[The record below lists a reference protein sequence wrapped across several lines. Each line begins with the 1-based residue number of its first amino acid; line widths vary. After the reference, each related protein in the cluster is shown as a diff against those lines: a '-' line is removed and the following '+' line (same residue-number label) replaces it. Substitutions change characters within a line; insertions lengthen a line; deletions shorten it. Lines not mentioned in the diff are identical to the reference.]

1 MAEWKKC
8 KIGDVAELVAGFAFK
23 SNAFGAFPDK
33 VIKITNIDDQG
44 IFSKSLPGVDLSG
57 LDKDKLARY
66 IVREGDYVL
75 AMTGSLGKIGKVV
88 DGEAYINQRV
98 LTIRTKGKTDKRYL
112 YYVLKSSEFLAYVL
126 THIDSHSVQANISA
140 GTIGE
145 YEFELPPLATQR
157 KIAAVLGAIDDKI
170 ETNRK
175 ICVNLEAQAQA
186 IFKSWF
192 VDFEPFGGKMPKG
205 WKVVSLGECC
215 NTVLGGTPSRN
226 ESTYW
231 GGDIAWI
238 NSGKVNDFRIIEAS
252 EFITRKGLDY
262 SAAKLMPA
270 KTVVI
275 AITGA
280 TLGQVSL
287 LEIEASANQSVI
299 GIIENEEM
307 PYEFI
312 YPLILSRISDLVNC
326 QTGGAQQHINKN
338 DVNGLRF
345 VRPDKKALAEYKNH
359 VSAAYELIAKKCF
372 ENRHLEDMRDALL
385 PKLMSG
391 EIDVSK
397 VEVA

>member
-8 KIGDVAELVAGFAFK
+8 KIGD
-23 SNAFGAFPDK
+23 FGC
-33 VIKITNIDDQG
+33 
-44 IFSKSLPGVDLSG
+44 
-57 LDKDKLARY
+57 
-66 IVREGDYVL
+66 
-75 AMTGSLGKIGKVV
+75 VV
-88 DGEAYINQRV
+88 
-98 LTIRTKGKTDKRYL
+98 TGKTPSTKID
-112 YYVLKSSEFLAYVL
+112 AYWSGDVPFITPGDLQLSKHIL
-126 THIDSHSVQANISA
+126 TTARNISENGKRA
-140 GTIGE
+140 VKGATLPKASICVSCIGVLGYVGMTTKE
-145 YEFELPPLATQR
+145 SVSNQQINSIIPSKDFDNDFVYYRMCSMRENFKLYEGASSVVSLLNKSTFADIESSFPPLPTQR

-175 ICVNLEAQAQA
+175 ICANLEAQAQA
-186 IFKSWF
+186 LFKSWF